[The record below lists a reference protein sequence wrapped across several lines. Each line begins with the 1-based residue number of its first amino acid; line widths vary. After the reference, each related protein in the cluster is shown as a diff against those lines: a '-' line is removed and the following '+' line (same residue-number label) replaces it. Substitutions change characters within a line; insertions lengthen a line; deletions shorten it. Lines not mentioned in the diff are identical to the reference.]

1 MGTNCSCLRGGIT
14 DEKQVKLDRLGLE
27 IEKDIGEMREISTK
41 HPSSFE
47 NDTEKIIQLQSVLRG
62 YSDRKKH
69 RLVLSSLNNSPS
81 YKNLQES
88 VSPRT
93 KDEGKEEIIRSEL
106 KEIPENLVPDYS
118 TTATRAVQERLGKFP
133 MQESF
138 FDNLVRLKRG
148 PVEMENGAIY
158 TGEWN
163 NDNQRHGFGV
173 QIWNDGSKY
182 EGQWKND
189 KANGKGRL
197 IHADGDVYEGE

>member
-1 MGTNCSCLRGGIT
+1 MKIGVLFWGFKDLNLAAECANLLKKDHGIKEFYIQISPQ
-14 DEKQVKLDRLGLE
+14 EKTISLLD
-27 IEKDIGEMREISTK
+27 IF
-41 HPSSFE
+41 P
-47 NDTEKIIQLQSVLRG
+47 
-62 YSDRKKH
+62 
-69 RLVLSSLNNSPS
+69 
-81 YKNLQES
+81 
-88 VSPRT
+88 
-93 KDEGKEEIIRSEL
+93 EEIIRSEL

-148 PVEMENGAIY
+148 PAEMENGAIY